1 LRVFGIA
8 WLAMPVLAY
17 AQPNLQYELT
27 PGKAFGYRVKVVETT
42 YPGNGAN
49 PTRVLSNETPIRLKV
64 LSLER
69 SRASVEVTKGPLVV
83 NGRSVGR
90 AKVSTEIFRD
100 RGGTNDEISA
110 PFFILMPVG
119 GVRFGQIWIANFSVG
134 PPLPA
139 GMSATYKYD
148 GATKDGKYAI
158 VTVKVKHSGA
168 SEVKGTGKLLV
179 RLSDGLLESGNVTL
193 NVLYLRP
200 DPNDRSKMKVNE
212 RVEFK
217 YTIGGLKQQ
226 R

>member
-1 LRVFGIA
+1 L
-8 WLAMPVLAY
+8 PVLAC
-17 AQPNLQYELT
+17 AQPNLQYKLMA
-27 PGKAFGYRVKVVETT
+27 GKTFGYRVEVVESN
-42 YPGNGAN
+42 YPGNASK
-49 PTRVLSNETPIRLKV
+49 PSRVMSNQMPIHLRV
-64 LSLER
+64 IGLER

-90 AKVSTEIFRD
+90 AKVSTEIFSD

-110 PFFILMPVG
+110 PFFVLMPGG
-119 GVRFGQIWIANFSVG
+119 GVRFGQIWIANFTVG

-139 GMSATYKYD
+139 GMQATYRYESVS
-148 GATKDGKYAI
+148 KDRKYAI

-168 SEVKGTGKLLV
+168 SEVKGAGKLLV

-193 NVLYLRP
+193 NVLYVRP